1 MKSYIDI
8 FDPIDSL
15 DPIDSFDL
23 METKEEMNSLRST
36 SVSKKRNDVKD
47 GVGKS

>member
-8 FDPIDSL
+8 FDIFDS
-15 DPIDSFDL
+15 IDSFDL
-23 METKEEMNSLRST
+23 IEIKEEMNSSRST

>member
-8 FDPIDSL
+8 FD
-15 DPIDSFDL
+15 SFDL
-23 METKEEMNSLRST
+23 TETKEEMNSSRST

>member
-8 FDPIDSL
+8 FDIL
-15 DPIDSFDL
+15 DPIDSF
-23 METKEEMNSLRST
+23 EIKEEMNSSRST